1 MVLERRMAIPSLRHF
16 RPDMPQVLNRILGR
30 CLAPQPQQRYQT
42 GADLAGALEGCRDL
56 FRIQKEMPAAGLLTR
71 ATERHPI
78 GMLLVLVL
86 LPQLVGSVV
95 NISYNS
101 LRIVSALTDAQQ
113 ATFSRLVL
121 VYNLIVYPLCV
132 VVLCLLLIPLFQLCR
147 QLEGT
152 KQSSDAL
159 VTSLRRRALSLPGWT
174 IFLSCAGWLPG
185 GLLFPLGLH
194 WYSGPLSL
202 DVFGHFLVS
211 FTISGL
217 IALTYSVFGTQ
228 LVVLRGLYP
237 RFWTDAQ
244 NLRAQARQ
252 ELSLQGSRLAFFQL
266 LAGLI
271 PLTGAALLVGVG
283 PEQFSPASYQ
293 TFRLLVTALIALG
306 MAGFGLALSASGF
319 LNQTLTAFRGAE
331 RTKAPRTT

>member
-1 MVLERRMAIPSLRHF
+1 
-16 RPDMPQVLNRILGR
+16 
-30 CLAPQPQQRYQT
+30 
-42 GADLAGALEGCRDL
+42 
-56 FRIQKEMPAAGLLTR
+56 
-71 ATERHPI
+71 
-78 GMLLVLVL
+78 
-86 LPQLVGSVV
+86 
-95 NISYNS
+95 
-101 LRIVSALTDAQQ
+101 
-113 ATFSRLVL
+113 
-121 VYNLIVYPLCV
+121 
-132 VVLCLLLIPLFQLCR
+132 
-147 QLEGT
+147 
-152 KQSSDAL
+152 
-159 VTSLRRRALSLPGWT
+159 
-174 IFLSCAGWLPG
+174 
-185 GLLFPLGLH
+185 
-194 WYSGPLSL
+194 LSL

-244 NLRAQARQ
+244 NLRSQARQ
-252 ELSLQGSRLAFFQL
+252 ELGLLGSRLAFFQL

-271 PLTGAALLVGVG
+271 PLTRAALLVGVG

-319 LNQTLTAFRGAE
+319 LNQTLTAFQGAE